1 MAHWETQRVVDL
13 LRDGIAQGAS
23 VVGPMAEVV
32 FGSTQHLSDSDL
44 RAMTT
49 YLQALAPRPVT
60 PEAFEPARAEQR
72 ELGARVYEQRCAD
85 CHGEQGQGVAGIY
98 PSLAGNRAVTQA
110 SAANPVL
117 SVLGGGFAPATA
129 GNPQPFGMPPYRTL
143 LTDAEIAAVVT
154 HLRQSWGNQASA
166 VPTQAVQRLR

>member
-1 MAHWETQRVVDL
+1 MQGLGHCAACHATRDALGGVGAGRDYSGGALPEPGWHAPSLHARTEGGVAHWETQRVVDL

-72 ELGARVYEQRCAD
+72 ELGARVYAQRCAD
-85 CHGEQGQGVAGIY
+85 CHGEHLDHRRELGAYVLASPPRPTPYPGCQRRSCAG
-98 PSLAGNRAVTQA
+98 RW
-110 SAANPVL
+110 
-117 SVLGGGFAPATA
+117 
-129 GNPQPFGMPPYRTL
+129 
-143 LTDAEIAAVVT
+143 E
-154 HLRQSWGNQASA
+154 
-166 VPTQAVQRLR
+166 